1 MTNQQRKN
9 YNLTILTLFATG
21 FVLFGLISLLFWTFP
36 GAALARSP
44 FPGLSSPIRQIVAF
58 IVYGLM
64 GGWLVAGVVGGFW
77 LGIRFVRAKGRT
89 LIILACVLFPL
100 TYIAFVYIGM
110 FAAIP
115 FAIYSLFISR
125 KGAKESEMLPEM
137 REKDMYNK
145 FSDTYDKFIDV
156 EYHEWIAYI
165 EAIWEKFELKPHLVL
180 DLACGTG
187 NFTIELADKG
197 YDMIGIDNSA
207 EMLSR
212 ARDKACDKPILF
224 SLQDMRGF
232 ELYGTVDAC
241 ICMVDSINYLLEE
254 NELSAAFELVH
265 NYLNPGGLFIFDI
278 NTLHKFRN
286 VLGENSFSD
295 VSDDDTIVWENY
307 FDDETRINEYMVNI
321 FVARNDGLYERHEE
335 VHQQRAYEKDDI
347 VQLLTQVRFE
357 VLGVYDTLK
366 FEPPT
371 EESEKI
377 FFVAQKNK

>member
-1 MTNQQRKN
+1 MPAQ
-9 YNLTILTLFATG
+9 A
-21 FVLFGLISLLFWTFP
+21 
-36 GAALARSP
+36 P
-44 FPGLSSPIRQIVAF
+44 FPGLSSPIRPIVAF

-64 GGWLVAGVVGGFW
+64 GGWLLAGVTGGFW
-77 LGIRFVRAKGRT
+77 LGVRFVRAKGRT
-89 LIILACVLFPL
+89 FIIVACLLFPF
-100 TYIAFVYIGM
+100 TYITFVYVGM

-115 FAIYSLFISR
+115 FAIYNAIIIR
-125 KGAKESEMLPEM
+125 KNHAESEMLPEM
-137 REKDMYNK
+137 REKDMYNRL
-145 FSDTYDKFIDV
+145 SDTYDKFIGID
-156 EYHEWIAYI
+156 YDEWIAYI
-165 EAIWEKFELKPHLVL
+165 EEIWVKFGSRPHLVL

-187 NFTIELADKG
+187 NFTIGLAGKG

-212 ARDKACDKPILF
+212 ARDKAGDKPILF
-224 SLQDMRGF
+224 SLQDMRHF

-254 NELSAAFELVH
+254 DELSAAFGLVY
-265 NYLNPGGLFIFDI
+265 NYLNPGGLFVFDI
-278 NTLHKFRN
+278 NTLHKFRH

-307 FDDETRINEYMVNI
+307 FDEETRINEYMVNI
-321 FVARNDGLYERHEE
+321 FAARSDGLYERHEE

-347 VQLLTQVRFE
+347 VQRLTQAGFD
-357 VLGVYDTLK
+357 VLGVYDTLR

-377 FFVAQKNK
+377 FFVAQKSK